1 MRYFLHLA
9 YNGAD
14 YSGWQI
20 QPNAVS
26 VQQTIQ
32 EGLSM
37 VLRQEVELVGCGRTD
52 AGVHA
57 ESYWAH
63 LDIEKTPPERL
74 AGRLNRIFPTGLAVR
89 SLLPVPAESHARF
102 DATYRAYR
110 YEITG
115 EKDPFRPDTVYHFP
129 QLELIDEELLQAA
142 AAMLLEYEEFASFCK
157 TKSDAHT
164 MRCSLFRSEWVRV
177 GPHRFDYHV
186 AANRFLRGMVRLI
199 VGMCL
204 NVALGKLDLASVRR
218 SLDRQEP
225 LARALSVPPQGLYLT
240 EVRYPYD
247 ARLGQANG

>member
-20 QPNAVS
+20 QPTAPS
-26 VQQTIQ
+26 VQQTLQ

-37 VLRQEVELVGCGRTD
+37 VLRRPVEVTGCGRTD

-57 ESYWAH
+57 DSYWAH
-63 LDIEKTPPERL
+63 VELAEAPPARL

-89 SLLPVPAESHARF
+89 ALVPVPDDAHARF

-110 YEITG
+110 YELTG
-115 EKDPFRPDTVYHFP
+115 EKDPFRPETIYHFP
-129 QLELIDEELLQAA
+129 QLDLVDEELLRAA
-142 AAMLLEYEEFASFCK
+142 AALLLEFEEFAPFCK
-157 TKSDAHT
+157 TNSDAHT
-164 MRCSLFRSEWVRV
+164 MRCTLFRSEWVRT
-177 GPHRFDYHV
+177 GPYRLDYHV

-204 NVALGKLDLASVRR
+204 NVGMGKLGLASVRR

-247 ARLGQANG
+247 ALLGQADG